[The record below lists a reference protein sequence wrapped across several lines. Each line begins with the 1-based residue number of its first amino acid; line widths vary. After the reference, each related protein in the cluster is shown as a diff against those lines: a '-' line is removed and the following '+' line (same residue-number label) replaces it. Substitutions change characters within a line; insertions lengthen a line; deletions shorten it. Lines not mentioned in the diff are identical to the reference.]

1 MLDIQ
6 VMVRL
11 YVLILMNVLLA
22 IIIVLLLAES
32 ARILL
37 AIMNVTAVW
46 TDTLVTVS
54 FAMTSMNVSLVV
66 LGRSIVLR

>member
-37 AIMNVTAVW
+37 VIMNVMAVL

-54 FAMTSMNVSLVV
+54 FAMM
-66 LGRSIVLR
+66 

>member
-37 AIMNVTAVW
+37 AIMNVTAVL

-54 FAMTSMNVSLVV
+54 FVMM
-66 LGRSIVLR
+66 

>member
-1 MLDIQ
+1 MMLDIQ

-54 FAMTSMNVSLVV
+54 FAMM
-66 LGRSIVLR
+66 

>member
-37 AIMNVTAVW
+37 AIMNVMAVL

-54 FAMTSMNVSLVV
+54 FAMM
-66 LGRSIVLR
+66 

>member
-37 AIMNVTAVW
+37 AIMNVTAVLM
-46 TDTLVTVS
+46 DTLVTVS
-54 FAMTSMNVSLVV
+54 FAMM
-66 LGRSIVLR
+66 

>member
-1 MLDIQ
+1 
-6 VMVRL
+6 MVRL

-54 FAMTSMNVSLVV
+54 FAMM
-66 LGRSIVLR
+66 

>member
-1 MLDIQ
+1 MMLDIQ

-37 AIMNVTAVW
+37 AIMNVTAVL

-54 FAMTSMNVSLVV
+54 FVMM
-66 LGRSIVLR
+66 

>member
-1 MLDIQ
+1 MMLDIQ

-37 AIMNVTAVW
+37 TIMNVTAVL

-54 FAMTSMNVSLVV
+54 FVMM
-66 LGRSIVLR
+66 

>member
-1 MLDIQ
+1 MMLDIQ

-37 AIMNVTAVW
+37 AIMNVTAVL

-54 FAMTSMNVSLVV
+54 FAMM
-66 LGRSIVLR
+66 

>member
-54 FAMTSMNVSLVV
+54 FAMM
-66 LGRSIVLR
+66 